1 MDVTVG
7 EYNVAKNIASN
18 GGRTLVTDIIVGS
31 CMILISFACTTAYSF
46 VLAAIWRDDELMR
59 MPTYRFMFIL
69 GIFDVLQC
77 IPHFITGIFTICQ
90 SVFHPFLA
98 KVQVIY
104 DSKALIFLYK
114 NLANI
119 LCKATA
125 NLSSKPAKWSNES
138 MKNSAT
144 DNCLFW
150 HSAKARKAIRTC
162 QTTCAKYERNILLG
176 TSLSILGTPCY
187 VAYCVITVILSL
199 NRFLVVVSPKYNETL
214 FSAPVVYTWYIIIF
228 LSWLAFAVLLSSP
241 WATLVYSPENYSW
254 TYDFNLPLSSSVQ
267 KSAMTL
273 ELACV
278 AIFGF
283 FYIYTLIVLYSTRK
297 RFATNSKIRS
307 ELKILV
313 QCIVIAVYTAVMNIL
328 WHQSQGLPSNLWFMM
343 ALNFMWVLNSG
354 VYPIIYFI
362 VNRTIRS
369 RIVSTSKTIVTPS
382 RAQT

>member
-98 KVQVIY
+98 K
-104 DSKALIFLYK
+104 
-114 NLANI
+114 
-119 LCKATA
+119 
-125 NLSSKPAKWSNES
+125 
-138 MKNSAT
+138 
-144 DNCLFW
+144 
-150 HSAKARKAIRTC
+150 
-162 QTTCAKYERNILLG
+162 
-176 TSLSILGTPCY
+176 SLSILGTPCY